1 MIFSIEDAPFS
12 LYLSILRRTYIKE
25 RIHDAS
31 VYINARASS
40 VIEHWDFPRVSFT
53 LESVDQF

>member
-1 MIFSIEDAPFS
+1 MTAMIFSIEGAPFS

-40 VIEHWDFPRVSFT
+40 VIEH
-53 LESVDQF
+53 